1 VQFGGFAEIGASW
14 DGCASEEIAVDL
26 ICRFHKHKLQA
37 HQCGSILLQQIKAL
51 VETVWS
57 FACQFDKPQVYKSL
71 IQTCDV
77 LEGDGGVGMVRKI
90 YLVSSIP
97 ATSSIP
103 TTSGFG
109 GRGLGRGCGQPR
121 GSGGGEL

>member
-1 VQFGGFAEIGASW
+1 
-14 DGCASEEIAVDL
+14 VDL

-37 HQCGSILLQQIKAL
+37 HQCGSILLQQMKAP

-57 FACQFDKPQVYKSL
+57 FTCWFDKPQVYKSL

-77 LEGDGGVGMVRKI
+77 LEGNGGVGTVREI
-90 YLVSSIP
+90 HLVSSIP
-97 ATSSIP
+97 VTSSIP
-103 TTSGFG
+103 AMSGFG
-109 GRGLGRGCGQPR
+109 GRGLGRGCRQPR